1 MKNTK
6 ILLIKWFQ
14 STSRMKE
21 MVARM
26 QFVILEY
33 EKSLTACSCVV
44 LELKASHNLIET
56 HIIKHKKCI
65 KVTVGQNKLLKIHLL
80 M

>member
-1 MKNTK
+1 
-6 ILLIKWFQ
+6 
-14 STSRMKE
+14 

-26 QFVILEY
+26 QFIILEY
-33 EKSLTACSCVV
+33 EKSLIACSCVV